1 MTKILRCTLIVTL
14 AYYLLLVG
22 CPHRTPV
29 WSPDGRKVLL
39 LGGADREPID
49 KPASKLWLVDLP
61 EGKAKGSARPAVLKP
76 PQGGG
81 RLRYLAA
88 AWLDLQSFAV
98 LTVGWENGEPVDG
111 SEAVWKVTENGQ
123 AWARLSGPPPS
134 AERTPRRNP
143 VVIPAG
149 GGKALVYATGSETV
163 AAVSLAEAS
172 GAKGGELF
180 KLEQAEVVGPGPEGS
195 FLVYRPEEGESGD
208 LELAAIGGD
217 QKKRWSR
224 RFSDLRSEIA
234 KALGKKPEEVIFND
248 ASSSTPDPD
257 GQTIAVTLVFTDVN
271 WKDGVSG
278 YLALLAAKDGAL
290 LSVSGATCLPGKPSL
305 SRLASGGYWA
315 WAVLPFVDKS
325 SKNTAVGSF
334 PIGELRGSTAESR
347 GVRLELKDLP
357 KTAIQGYGLS
367 PDRQTFAVAV
377 NGPTTRLLLY
387 SVSGGKIEGEALEIS
402 MP

>member
-1 MTKILRCTLIVTL
+1 MIATL

-39 LGGADREPID
+39 LGGADREAID
-49 KPASKLWLVDLP
+49 KPASKLWLVELP
-61 EGKAKGSARPAVLKP
+61 DGKEKGGAKPAALKP
-76 PQGGG
+76 PEGGG
-81 RLRYLAA
+81 TLRYLAA
-88 AWLDLQSFAV
+88 AWMDLQSFAV

-111 SEAVWKVTENGQ
+111 SEAVWKVSENGR
-123 AWARLSGPPPS
+123 AWSRLSGPPPS

-143 VVIPAG
+143 VVVPAG
-149 GGKALVYATGSETV
+149 GGKALVYATGSEALAV
-163 AAVSLAEAS
+163 VSLSDAP
-172 GAKGGELF
+172 GKKGGELF

-234 KALGKKPEEVIFND
+234 KALGKKPEEIIFND
-248 ASSSTPDPD
+248 VSSSTPDPD
-257 GQTIAVTLVFTDVN
+257 GQTIAVNLVFTDVN

-290 LSVSGATCLPGKPSL
+290 LSVSGATCLPGKPAL
-305 SRLASGGYWA
+305 SRLAGGGTWA
-315 WAVLPFVDKS
+315 WAVLPFAGKTNKS
-325 SKNTAVGSF
+325 IAVGSF
-334 PIGELRGSTAESR
+334 PIGGTPDRAAESK
-347 GVRLELKDLP
+347 GLRLELKDLP